1 MRVTRDDRSPSRLA
15 RRWLSR
21 QVARFRTAVAP
32 RTHLQGFAA
41 FQVLVAGVRLGLFEL
56 LAAGPERSV
65 EEIRDQLRI
74 PDHSTRA
81 LLLACASLGFV
92 RRDPRRGTY
101 RNSRYV
107 DRMFVGPERAR
118 TLPHLEAFH
127 ALMYQPF
134 FHLTEGL
141 RQGTNVG
148 LQCLPGEGST
158 LYHRLESNPES
169 KRIFYAWMKSIKRGS
184 VPSRL
189 VEALRGCRHVL
200 DVGGGDGDNAID
212 LARQLPELRVTIID
226 LADTCALAAGNAAAA
241 GLSDRI
247 GVSPGNFLE
256 DPLPR
261 GADAILF
268 AHISNIYSDET
279 NQALVRKAADA
290 LPKGGKLILY
300 NLISNDDQTGPW
312 YAGFLSLYF
321 QVLAT
326 GTGAVYPPSRYEAW
340 FANAG
345 FESLSVY
352 AGSEGIFVGTR

>member
-15 RRWLSR
+15 RRWVTR
-21 QVARFRTAVAP
+21 QLARLRAALAL
-32 RTHLQGFAA
+32 RMHLQGFAT

-56 LAAGPERSV
+56 LAAGPARSA
-65 EEIRDQLRI
+65 EEIRDELRI
-74 PDHSTRA
+74 PDHSARA
-81 LLLACASLGFV
+81 LLLACASLGYV

-101 RNSRYV
+101 RNSRSIE
-107 DRMFVGPERAR
+107 RMFLGPERAR

-127 ALMYQPF
+127 SLMYQPF

-148 LQCLPGEGST
+148 LQCLPGDGST
-158 LYHRLESNPES
+158 LYHRLESSPEN

-189 VEALRGCRHVL
+189 VDTLRGCRHVL

-212 LARQLPELRVTIID
+212 LVRQVPGLGVTIMD
-226 LADTCALAAGNAAAA
+226 LPDTCALAASNAAAA
-241 GLSDRI
+241 GVSERI
-247 GVSPGNFLE
+247 AVSPGNFVE

-279 NQALVRKAADA
+279 NQALVKKAADA

-326 GTGAVYPPSRYEAW
+326 GSGAVYPPSRYEAW

-345 FESLSVY
+345 FESLAIHTGV
-352 AGSEGIFVGTR
+352 EGIFVGTR

>member
-15 RRWLSR
+15 KRWLAQ
-21 QVARFRTAVAP
+21 QVGRLRAAIAP
-32 RTHLQGFAA
+32 RMPLQGFAE
-41 FQVLVAGVRLGLFEL
+41 FQVLVAAVRLGLFER
-56 LAAGPERSV
+56 LAAHPELGA
-65 EEIRDQLRI
+65 EQIRDQLGI
-74 PDHSTRA
+74 PDHSARA

-92 RRDPRRGTY
+92 TRDPRSGGY
-101 RNSRYV
+101 RNSRSI
-107 DRMFVGPERAR
+107 DRLFVGPERAR

-148 LQCLPGEGST
+148 LECLPGDGST
-158 LYHRLESNPES
+158 LYHRLESSPEN
-169 KRIFYAWMKSIKRGS
+169 KRIFYAWMKSIKRGG

-189 VEALRGCRHVL
+189 LDALRGCRHVL

-212 LARQLPELRVTIID
+212 IVRQVPGLGVTIID
-226 LADTCALAAGNAAAA
+226 LPDTCALAASNAAAA

-247 GVSPGNFLE
+247 AVSPGNFLE
-256 DPLPR
+256 DPWPQ

-321 QVLAT
+321 QLLAT

-345 FESLSVY
+345 FEALTVH
-352 AGSEGIFVGTR
+352 AGVEGIFVGTR